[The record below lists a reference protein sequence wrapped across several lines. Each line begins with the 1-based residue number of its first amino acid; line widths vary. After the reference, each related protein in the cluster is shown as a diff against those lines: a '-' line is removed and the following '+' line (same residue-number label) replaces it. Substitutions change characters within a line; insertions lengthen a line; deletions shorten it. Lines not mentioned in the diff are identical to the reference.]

1 MSPAAANRD
10 PARHRDPEAF
20 DICRSG
26 GAHLTLGHGIHHCL
40 GAPLAR
46 IEVRIVLA
54 AAHPFPEELHT
65 RFLKMRLAADPAE
78 LRRGHGDA
86 LVLRGLSELP
96 LVLGR

>member
-1 MSPAAANRD
+1 M
-10 PARHRDPEAF
+10 
-20 DICRSG
+20 
-26 GAHLTLGHGIHHCL
+26 
-40 GAPLAR
+40 
-46 IEVRIVLA
+46 LA